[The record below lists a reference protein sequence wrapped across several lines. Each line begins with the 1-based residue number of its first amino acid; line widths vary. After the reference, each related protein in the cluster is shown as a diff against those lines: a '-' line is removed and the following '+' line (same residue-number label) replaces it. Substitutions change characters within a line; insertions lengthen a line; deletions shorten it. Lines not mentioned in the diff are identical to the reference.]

1 MARRPIAP
9 VKPERPS
16 VASARSSAPLVEV
29 ATLETLAALRAVAD
43 DQRSRI
49 LSVLIEAP
57 LTAGELARRLGIAR
71 TRIYYNLDMLE
82 RHGIIRVVEERVVE
96 RRVERVYRAVA
107 RRYRVD
113 ADLLGRGR
121 ARPLARVR
129 ARIIEQVAIDM
140 KELSRSPKADDPSVL
155 VGRTRGQASAGSSC
169 RVAPRAGGTIP
180 ALRGARPRWSTD

>member
-1 MARRPIAP
+1 
-9 VKPERPS
+9 
-16 VASARSSAPLVEV
+16 V

-155 VGRTRGQASAGSSC
+155 VGRTRVKLRPA
-169 RVAPRAGGTIP
+169 RVA
-180 ALRGARPRWSTD
+180 ALRRALEALFQRYGKPDPDGVPIELAVALFPYAGLASDQE